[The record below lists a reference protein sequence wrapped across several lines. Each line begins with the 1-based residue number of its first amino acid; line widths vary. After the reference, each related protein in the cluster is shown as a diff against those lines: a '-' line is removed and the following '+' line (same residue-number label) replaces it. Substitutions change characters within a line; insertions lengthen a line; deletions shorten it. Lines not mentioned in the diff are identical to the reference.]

1 MPENLL
7 RRYIDDIEVPNDDVN
22 AGMFLRRPSRAERSI
37 DDPIREI
44 EGMLV
49 DEYGRYCVTQIMLF
63 DIRSMAMLVFFL
75 SNMLSLVLS

>member
-22 AGMFLRRPSRAERSI
+22 AGIFLRRPSRAERSI